1 MKYFVSFLCVLLLSG
16 CASNEM
22 KVVNFSE
29 RQSVLFEEYV
39 IPFSFF
45 PRTIEL
51 VGLGDSLTQGVGDEL
66 KRGGYI
72 GLLQKEISQ
81 YKGIEEVILTNT
93 AKRGRRSD
101 QLLKMLKAG
110 EIDHQLRK
118 ADIITLTIG
127 GNDMMKVVKKDLFD
141 LKVENFERE
150 LVKFEKNYDRIL
162 EEIREVNSSAPII
175 LLGLYNP
182 ITAVTD
188 EKSEIDSIVADWNN
202 TIESMAYSDVNACFV
217 PIDQLFI
224 TNANLVYHTDFFHPN
239 SKGYELIE
247 EALVNSLE
255 ECSLIDE
262 RNREMLF

>member
-1 MKYFVSFLCVLLLSG
+1 MKYLVSFLCILMLSA
-16 CASNEM
+16 CTPSEL
-22 KVVNFSE
+22 KEVSFSE
-29 RQSVLFEEYV
+29 REAVLFEEYV

-66 KRGGYI
+66 QGAGYI
-72 GLLQKEISQ
+72 GRLQKEISQ
-81 YKGIEEVILTNT
+81 YKGIEEVVLTNT

-118 ADIITLTIG
+118 ANIITLTIG
-127 GNDMMKVVKKDLFD
+127 GNDMMKVVKKDLFN
-141 LKVENFERE
+141 LRVEAFDKE
-150 LVKFEKNYDRIL
+150 LVKFEKNYDQIL
-162 EEIREVNSSAPII
+162 EEIREINSSAPII

-188 EKSEIDSIVADWNN
+188 EKSELDEILADWNN
-202 TIESMAYSDVNACFV
+202 SIESMAESDVNACFV
-217 PIDQLFI
+217 PIDQLFV

-239 SKGYELIE
+239 SRGYELIE
-247 EALVNSLE
+247 EALVNSLG
-255 ECSLIDE
+255 ECGLIDE